1 MEATVLLLAALVAR
15 ERGGLTPNA
24 LTIVDDDRN
33 SKRIDET
40 FMVSWMM
47 RIDKAK
53 IETRRVLVGSA
64 TERIVMLWGRFCD
77 DDDDDDG
84 VSKI

>member
-1 MEATVLLLAALVAR
+1 MEATVLLLVVVAN

-40 FMVSWMM
+40 FMISWMM
-47 RIDKAK
+47 RIDKVNCRKKRNEASACWIGDK
-53 IETRRVLVGSA
+53 GDRSVYLV
-64 TERIVMLWGRFCD
+64 D
-77 DDDDDDG
+77 DGG
-84 VSKI
+84 VSKV